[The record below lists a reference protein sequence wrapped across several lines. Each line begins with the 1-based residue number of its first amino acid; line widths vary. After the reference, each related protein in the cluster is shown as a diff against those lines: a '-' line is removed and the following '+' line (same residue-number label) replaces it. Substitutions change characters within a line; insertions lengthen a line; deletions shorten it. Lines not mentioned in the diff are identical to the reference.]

1 MQCTTRAEHVA
12 KRTKPN
18 GEEMREIVVLA
29 VADDE
34 HGCGSSGGKGRRT
47 ATRRRE
53 ARRRVSVHA
62 ARPTAARAPS
72 GNAEGQ
78 RRVLRLRHLSRGTG
92 KTWDACTR

>member
-1 MQCTTRAEHVA
+1 MKCTTITEHVA
-12 KRTKPN
+12 KKTKPN
-18 GEEMREIVVLA
+18 SEEMREIVVLA

>member
-1 MQCTTRAEHVA
+1 MKCTTRTEHVA

-62 ARPTAARAPS
+62 ARAHSCQSPS
-72 GNAEGQ
+72 GNSEGEG
-78 RRVLRLRHLSRGTG
+78 RVLRLRRPQ
-92 KTWDACTR
+92 

>member
-1 MQCTTRAEHVA
+1 
-12 KRTKPN
+12 
-18 GEEMREIVVLA
+18 MREIVVLT

-47 ATRRRE
+47 ATRRRPE